1 MSNAD
6 DYPSQLTPLQKRDWV
21 AAHILYMNN
30 IFATLAGPPAA
41 AFYGSDTLWVRSILL
56 VTDSAFQDA
65 RNVLQANGY
74 KDASMDPSDFDMMK
88 PPDSEKTVEWRLLSR
103 SGRTITLVPASHW
116 HFEVTNDTTITV
128 DGMRLPKFSSYL
140 HGE

>member
-1 MSNAD
+1 MTFLLNSHHFRKGIGLRLTYFTRTISLLLLQALPQL
-6 DYPSQLTPLQKRDWV
+6 PSMALT
-21 AAHILYMNN
+21 
-30 IFATLAGPPAA
+30 
-41 AFYGSDTLWVRSILL
+41 FYGYVQSILL

-74 KDASMDPSDFDMMK
+74 KDAPIDSSDFQMMK
-88 PPDSEKTVEWRLLSR
+88 PVPEQAVEWRLLSR
-103 SGRTITLVPASHW
+103 SGRTTTLVPASHW
-116 HFEVTNDTTITV
+116 HFDVTDDTTIIV

>member
-1 MSNAD
+1 
-6 DYPSQLTPLQKRDWV
+6 
-21 AAHILYMNN
+21 
-30 IFATLAGPPAA
+30 
-41 AFYGSDTLWVRSILL
+41 LL

-65 RNVLQANGY
+65 RTVLQANGY
-74 KDASMDPSDFDMMK
+74 KDAPIDPSDFQMMK
-88 PPDSEKTVEWRLLSR
+88 PAPDQTVEWRLLSR

-116 HFEVTNDTTITV
+116 HFDVTDDTTIIV